1 MLLVKEQIS
10 EQEFTEFIKL
20 YEQTI
25 QKQLNQTSFQDR
37 EDLRQE
43 IILKMYEKTPL
54 ITPNRV
60 LIPAFYGKK
69 LTVLNVLNLPE
80 IVAKEA
86 GKP

>member
-60 LIPAFYGKK
+60 INFWDFIELKK
-69 LTVLNVLNLPE
+69 NN
-80 IVAKEA
+80 
-86 GKP
+86 

>member
-1 MLLVKEQIS
+1 MNRGEMDCQQSIFPYLKGKQVLLPIYGNVERIYKVSNFVLELFS
-10 EQEFTEFIKL
+10 EKL
-20 YEQTI
+20 
-25 QKQLNQTSFQDR
+25 
-37 EDLRQE
+37 
-43 IILKMYEKTPL
+43 ILIL
-54 ITPNRV
+54 